1 MPANPVFYVVFC
13 SVVVTLIVL
22 FIIIVL
28 VRRRKKRQK
37 SLVNIQAQPVE
48 YLHNSKQDAKTS
60 KNELLKDEKH
70 IDNFYNETVEDLRE
84 CIMGNG
90 FDSDE
95 TGQQYGDY

>member
-22 FIIIVL
+22 FIIIGL

-60 KNELLKDEKH
+60 KNELLKDEKY
-70 IDNFYNETVEDLRE
+70 IENFYNETVEDVRE
-84 CIMGNG
+84 RIMENG